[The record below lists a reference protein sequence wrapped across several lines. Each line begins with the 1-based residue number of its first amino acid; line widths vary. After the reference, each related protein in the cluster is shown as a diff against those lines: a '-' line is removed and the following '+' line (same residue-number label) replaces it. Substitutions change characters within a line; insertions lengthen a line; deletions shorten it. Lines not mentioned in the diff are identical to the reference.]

1 MPSATTWRKSFVTPL
16 SSVVHSRFQPR
27 YSHVAFNQGKPR
39 WAPPSAWQSTTDA
52 DPLRQANHS
61 FNGLLAMTSLASPR
75 KLAFA
80 LACCTC
86 AIVRVAMAQP
96 PRESDSQSQGSQQHS
111 AALVLLSQPTDLFRP
126 RLSKIA
132 SILVEQCVGCHNTQ
146 QTDGG
151 YSMTTPLAM
160 SVAGDSKRVPIG
172 SQAVPAALAS
182 THSIEADY
190 GEIFRRIV
198 SHDAADRMP
207 KDATPLDW
215 ESVESIREW
224 LATGAHVDGDMDA
237 PIESFVPWEAPS
249 SPRFVSYP
257 RPHSVGAIAINDAGE
272 LAFTS
277 GHTEVLIWK
286 LTPTPEFLHRIPVRG
301 RFISDIAWN
310 ENSQSVCVAS
320 GEPGRIGFVESI
332 PWNSTQSKRANVN
345 LDGRDSPTIENDLQ
359 STPVSQAS
367 TVSGRLTHWICRD
380 IPLDIAVSR
389 DGTRIAIGNADGSV
403 VVADANSNHILWKSP
418 AHAAAV
424 TSVDWSDEDSF
435 VVSSSRDRTAKCF
448 QAQDGQVL
456 NSFVDHERTVASVR
470 TVRRGAVTMDEAG
483 VLRWFPNLNSPG
495 SRAQR
500 DGFAQSTEKL
510 VSNQDLVVVP
520 TRDSLQRYLLR
531 REEIVESKDDEG
543 KEKKKTLFHID
554 ESGRLDLASIEI
566 KESPISLA
574 IPHGSQP
581 VIAAGFTNGTVLIW
595 NMDSKA
601 LHRFENQPS
610 AQPERD

>member
-1 MPSATTWRKSFVTPL
+1 
-16 SSVVHSRFQPR
+16 
-27 YSHVAFNQGKPR
+27 
-39 WAPPSAWQSTTDA
+39 
-52 DPLRQANHS
+52 
-61 FNGLLAMTSLASPR
+61 MTSLASLR
-75 KLAFA
+75 KLAFVSV
-80 LACCTC
+80 CCAC
-86 AIVRVAMAQP
+86 AIVRAAMAQP
-96 PRESDSQSQGSQQHS
+96 PHESDTHPRASLQHS
-111 AALVLLSQPTDLFRP
+111 ASLVLLSQPNELFRP

-132 SILVEQCVGCHNTQ
+132 SILVEQCVGCHNAQ

-151 YSMTTPLAM
+151 YSMATPLAM
-160 SVAGDSKRVPIG
+160 TVAGDSKRVPIG
-172 SQAVPAALAS
+172 SQAVPDAVAS
-182 THSIEADY
+182 THSTEADY

-215 ESVESIREW
+215 DSVESVREW
-224 LATGAHVDGDMDA
+224 LATGARVDGDMDA
-237 PIESFVPWEAPS
+237 PIESFVPWAAPS

-286 LTPTPEFLHRIPVRG
+286 LTPTPKFLYRIPVRG

-332 PWNSTQSKRANVN
+332 PWNPTLSNSDDANR
-345 LDGRDSPTIENDLQ
+345 DGIESPTIENDSQ
-359 STPVSQAS
+359 STPTSQAS
-367 TVSGRLTHWICRD
+367 TASGRLTHWICRD
-380 IPLDIAVSR
+380 IPLDIALSR

-424 TSVDWSDEDSF
+424 TSVDWSDEGSF
-435 VVSSSRDRTAKCF
+435 VVSSSRDRTAKSF
-448 QAQDGQVL
+448 QAEDGQVL

-510 VSNQDLVVVP
+510 VSSQDLVVVP

-531 REEIVESKDDEG
+531 REEIVESKDEEG

-566 KESPISLA
+566 KECPISLA
-574 IPHGSQP
+574 ITHGSQP
-581 VIAAGFTNGTVLIW
+581 VIVAGFTDGTVLIW

-601 LHRFENQPS
+601 PHRFDNQPFAPS
-610 AQPERD
+610 ERE